1 MTGNNRGL
9 LFIAFGEEYDKLA
22 ARTIA
27 ISRKF
32 TSLPILVL
40 SNIHSDKRYHRWSE
54 VPDIEF
60 KYIDLPLEMNRGI
73 KTSMIHY
80 SPFDSTIFLD
90 CDLVI
95 QNEGIEKVFDMLG
108 ENDIVMEHWGNWN
121 VGEKFFQLYKNA
133 VVKTGTKLPLEIYCS
148 AFIAFHKNQKLIE
161 FFDLWNKYWKISGCN
176 RDMPALACA
185 VKNSNLNTV
194 KTVFK
199 NDKIFAYKKLQSE
212 AIIQHRCGPEF
223 FRHFKIPRHKEWKP
237 FDNKKFGFWKKVNID
252 DE

>member
-1 MTGNNRGL
+1 VKYNKGL
-9 LFIAFGEEYDKLA
+9 LFLAFGKEYDKLA
-22 ARTIA
+22 AHTIA

-40 SNIHSDKRYHRWSE
+40 SNIPSDKRHHKWLE

-60 KYIDLPLEMNRGI
+60 KYIDLPFDMNRKI
-73 KTSMIHY
+73 KTSIIHY

-95 QNEGIEKVFDMLG
+95 QNTGIEKIFDLLK

-121 VGEKFFQLYKNA
+121 VGKKFYKLYRDV
-133 VVKTGTKLPLEIYCS
+133 VVKTKTELPIEIYCS
-148 AFIAFHKNQKLIE
+148 AFIAFHKNPKLIE
-161 FFDLWNKYWKISGCN
+161 FFNLWNKYWEIGRRG

-185 VKNSNLNTV
+185 IKNSNLNVV
-194 KTVFK
+194 KTTFE
-199 NDKIFAYKKLQSE
+199 NDKIFVYKKLHPE

-223 FRHFKIPRHKEWKP
+223 FNHFKIPRHKEWKP
-237 FDNKKFGFWKKVNID
+237 FDNKKFGAWERVNIN
-252 DE
+252 E